1 MWICFCADSGYV
13 GVMGWSVVWCIGLN
27 VIGLCSYCGLLL
39 CVLWGRCSAGFGYC
53 LLFSLRV
60 GWLVSSVD
68 VAVYA
73 V

>member
-13 GVMGWSVVWCIGLN
+13 GVMGWGVVWCIGLN

-53 LLFSLRV
+53 LFV
-60 GWLVSSVD
+60 I
-68 VAVYA
+68 
-73 V
+73 